1 MYVEFATVME
11 IQLNLIIQLKL
22 KVKFLNYKIIAH
34 AFTGLLNNTR
44 NMLGTCGILWY
55 SQLFFPIDNYEDRV
69 LQFIQL
75 LNACQPLFVR
85 FLWFMRY

>member
-22 KVKFLNYKIIAH
+22 KVKFLNYKIMAH

-55 SQLFFPIDNYEDRV
+55 S
-69 LQFIQL
+69 
-75 LNACQPLFVR
+75 
-85 FLWFMRY
+85 